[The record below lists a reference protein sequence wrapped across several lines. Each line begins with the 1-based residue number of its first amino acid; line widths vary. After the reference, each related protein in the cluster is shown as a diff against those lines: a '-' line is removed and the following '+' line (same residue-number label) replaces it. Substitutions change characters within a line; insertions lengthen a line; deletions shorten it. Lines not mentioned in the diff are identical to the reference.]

1 MNENSEKI
9 SEKEANATENGVQA
23 TPALLDWCKRPDAAK
38 WAFFGVMGVFAGLIL
53 PYLGTIGFYDPWETH
68 YGEVA
73 RQMVVRDDYLYPFWK
88 NAYFFSKPV
97 LLFWVTAIP
106 YKIIGAGVLQGPLPD
121 AVEWAA
127 RLPIALF
134 SLSAAATLFW
144 TVYRFWKLPA
154 AILSSLVLATTPF
167 WFFMSKQAIT
177 DMLFVAPSS
186 MAVCFLALT
195 FFDDKE
201 RWKHAKLPVWL
212 IGIFA
217 LFLLPQLWE
226 IGRTAV
232 FFRRYAMFNLPE
244 TESRLIFSLLL
255 SGGGALFLG
264 ALKRWGRDPML
275 HSACFCLALAT
286 LAKGPLGL
294 GVVGLVFLTY
304 WALTGEW
311 KQLKHAGLLTGI
323 LLFLAVAAPWYTVMW
338 LFEGK
343 DEERRTWY
351 KRFIEHDLLKRATK
365 GVHGDKGN
373 STYYFSY
380 FSWGFFPWSA
390 LFPVAF
396 LKAIMRPWR
405 FAQTTD
411 PSERFLRLVGL
422 WALMQMVFFTAVTTK
437 FHHYI
442 FPVVVPAA
450 LLVGFMLSEWLEQK
464 EKVSLGLITAVVLG
478 TLIIG
483 RDLVKAPWELADLF
497 TYHYKNYKPDYYFPK
512 DIPWGEWVQVVLFS
526 VLICTVLGVLFDRFG
541 SMEKAESG
549 FVAFIQKLL
558 SPLTELIQFLRML
571 FTGNPQT
578 PNGATVAGFVVAG
591 LIFGVF
597 GSQVYFNRLA
607 QHWGHKYL
615 IDTYYEQREPGEPLI
630 AYQMN
635 WRGETFYSANQDD
648 QAKKN
653 AQFKKS
659 IKKPG
664 RKFVLTETKRLK
676 NLKSVLGKEGQK
688 KMKIINRSSKK
699 WYLVL
704 LEE

>member
-1 MNENSEKI
+1 MEFKGFERILRKYLKTMPIRLRMSFPLLHCGRCGW
-9 SEKEANATENGVQA
+9 SSLRPLNGH
-23 TPALLDWCKRPDAAK
+23 
-38 WAFFGVMGVFAGLIL
+38 FL
-53 PYLGTIGFYDPWETH
+53 PLWGFLRSSYYVLGTIGFYDPWETH

-106 YKIIGAGVLQGPLPD
+106 YLIGAGVLQGPLPD
-121 AVEWAA
+121 TVEWAA
-127 RLPIALF
+127 RLPIAIF
-134 SLSAAATLFW
+134 SLSAAATIFW
-144 TVYRFWKLPA
+144 TVYRFWRLPA
-154 AILSSLVLATTPF
+154 AILASLVLATTPF

-195 FFDDKE
+195 FFDENE
-201 RWKHAKLPVWL
+201 RWKQARLPLWL
-212 IGIFA
+212 VSIFA

-226 IGRTAV
+226 SGRTAV

-244 TESRLIFSLLL
+244 MESRLVFSLLL
-255 SGGGALFLG
+255 SGGGLLFLAG
-264 ALKRWGRDPML
+264 LKKWGRDPMV
-275 HSACFCLALAT
+275 HAACFCLALAT

-311 KQLKHAGLLTGI
+311 QQLKNAGILSGI
-323 LLFLAVAAPWYTVMW
+323 LLFLFVAAPWYTVMW

-380 FSWGFFPWSA
+380 FGWGFFPWTA

-396 LKAIMRPWR
+396 FKAISKPWG
-405 FAQTTD
+405 FTKTNE
-411 PSERFLRLVGL
+411 PGERFLRLVSL

-450 LLVGFMLSEWLEQK
+450 LLVGLMLSEWLKQK
-464 EKVSLGLITAVVLG
+464 ESVSLGLLSAVILG
-478 TLIIG
+478 TLILG

-497 TYHYKNYKPDYYFPK
+497 TYHYKN
-512 DIPWGEWVQVVLFS
+512 
-526 VLICTVLGVLFDRFG
+526 T
-541 SMEKAESG
+541 
-549 FVAFIQKLL
+549 
-558 SPLTELIQFLRML
+558 
-571 FTGNPQT
+571 NPII
-578 PNGATVAGFVVAG
+578 
-591 LIFGVF
+591 IF
-597 GSQVYFNRLA
+597 R
-607 QHWGHKYL
+607 K
-615 IDTYYEQREPGEPLI
+615 TCPGE
-630 AYQMN
+630 N
-635 WRGETFYSANQDD
+635 GFKSHYSP
-648 QAKKN
+648 
-653 AQFKKS
+653 F
-659 IKKPG
+659 
-664 RKFVLTETKRLK
+664 
-676 NLKSVLGKEGQK
+676 
-688 KMKIINRSSKK
+688 
-699 WYLVL
+699 LVV
-704 LEE
+704 